1 MGAARESSG
10 RTGVPD
16 ESGVRCHHQQG
27 VLTLTCDDV
36 AFARLVAAVIA
47 TAGPT
52 ATGRGTV
59 DVVVIRKPEPPSRP
73 RPWLD
78 LVGLMGCAA
87 VAATVILL
95 LGAGAYTLSRWVWQP

>member
-1 MGAARESSG
+1 
-10 RTGVPD
+10 VPE
-16 ESGVRCHHQQG
+16 ESGVHCHYQQG

-36 AFARLVAAVIA
+36 AFARLVPAVIA

-52 ATGRGTV
+52 ATGQVTI
-59 DVVVIRKPEPPSRP
+59 DVVVIRKPEQPSPP

-78 LVGLMGCAA
+78 LLGLAGCAA

-95 LGAGAYTLSRWVWQP
+95 LGVGAYTLSTWVWQP